1 MPSCGSCSVKTS
13 AQQLLF
19 VGEDAAL
26 SSRPPKRR
34 DFLTFKGNLALGRHG
49 WLRLTPAYSRHL
61 VEELVAPLTEHDRVL
76 DPFCGTGTTALT
88 CAEHG
93 ICADTVDIN
102 PFLVWLANVKFAAYA
117 PRELQEAEA
126 FCATLHLDVKRH
138 ELWHPPLHDIQKWWS
153 PEELRALAAL
163 CAAIRQADVSEAA
176 RNLLLSAF
184 CRVAIETAAVSFGH
198 QSMSFKSANSGQG
211 LVDQDTAANLQAVF
225 SKRLQEVLASAKS
238 PLDGRLARAYL
249 GDSRYLHEVVPH
261 RYTCVI
267 TSPPYPNRISYIREL
282 RPYMYWLG
290 YLSDGR
296 QAGELDWQAIGG
308 TWGCATSNLN
318 HWRPEPAVSAVL
330 SAVVE
335 ERAAGWGGFRDM
347 VGRIAQRSPVLAQYV
362 HKYFADCV
370 HHFRSL
376 VRVLAPGAVVH
387 YIVGNSKFYDVM
399 VPTELLY
406 AGLLR
411 EHGFDGVAVENIRK
425 RNSKKE
431 LFEFVV
437 SGRFGT

>member
-1 MPSCGSCSVKTS
+1 VKIS

-19 VGEDAAL
+19 ADEAVAPPSA
-26 SSRPPKRR
+26 PPKRR
-34 DFLTFKGNLALGRHG
+34 EFLTFKANLALGRHG

-61 VEELVAPLTEHDRVL
+61 VEELAAPLDKHDRVL

-93 ICADTVDIN
+93 IRADTVDIN
-102 PFLVWLANVKFAAYA
+102 PFLVWLANVKFAAYT
-117 PRELQEAEA
+117 PRELEEAGA
-126 FCATLHLDVKRH
+126 FCATLRLGMIGH
-138 ELWHPPLHDIQKWWS
+138 ELWYPPLHDIQKWWR
-153 PEELRALAAL
+153 PHDLHALSAL
-163 CAAIRQADVSEAA
+163 FAAIRQAGVSEAA

-198 QSMSFKSANSGQG
+198 QSMSFKSANGGQG
-211 LVDQDTAANLQAVF
+211 IVDLHSAANLKGLF
-225 SKRLQEVLASAKS
+225 SKRLNEVLEAAKT

-249 GDSRYLHEVVPH
+249 GDSRHLHEVVPH

-296 QAGELDWQAIGG
+296 QAGDLDWQAIGG
-308 TWGCATSNLN
+308 TWGCATSNLTR
-318 HWRPEPAVSAVL
+318 WQPDPAVTAVL
-330 SAVVE
+330 SAADG
-335 ERAAGWGGFRDM
+335 ERAETWYGFLDM
-347 VGRIAQRSPVLAQYV
+347 VGRIAQRSPILAQYV

-376 VRVLAPGAVVH
+376 VGVLAPGAVVY
-387 YIVGNSKFYDVM
+387 YIVGNSKFYDVI

-411 EHGFDGVAVENIRK
+411 EHGFHDVAVENIRK

-437 SGRFGT
+437 SGRFSA